1 MEKLDLKN
9 NKIEIIL
16 IFMSIKSGNL
26 LQEGKK
32 KSGGIK
38 IRENS
43 GIYFQKKKVQEVK
56 YPEKEGKSF
65 KIYLKQ
71 KYSWQQLEKTFP
83 N

>member
-26 LQEGKK
+26 LQEDKK

-43 GIYFQKKKVQEVK
+43 GIYFQKKSSRSKISGK
-56 YPEKEGKSF
+56 KKENP
-65 KIYLKQ
+65 LKF
-71 KYSWQQLEKTFP
+71 T
-83 N
+83 

>member
-26 LQEGKK
+26 LQEDKKNLAELKYGKIRGFTFRK
-32 KSGGIK
+32 KSSRSK
-38 IRENS
+38 IS
-43 GIYFQKKKVQEVK
+43 GK
-56 YPEKEGKSF
+56 KEGKSY

-71 KYSWQQLEKTFP
+71 KYSWQQLEK
-83 N
+83 